1 MRRLAKAPSTSS
13 RSGPERPRKRLGLVC
28 LFALGLTAFAGA
40 NAGSAAAACPNEA
53 LRERQHSTFLAECR
67 AYEQVTPTDK
77 NGSNVA
83 PGEVNPDTPEPL
95 SASATVSASGN
106 QATFIMNSP
115 LPGAEAFP
123 GYNYVNSLRGTS
135 DWSTRSVTTRQ
146 TPWSQG
152 SMFSTSL
159 EVSPTSSLEFSEF
172 ALTPDAVEGNNN
184 IYIRD
189 SATGAY
195 KLVATIPDPNS
206 PTVEQQTAAGVGP
219 DFAVFAQQH
228 ALLPGASEFTGLSL
242 NLYSYFDGQLHLLN
256 TPGWDVGLANGV
268 FVDSRTHA
276 VSADGS
282 RVYFGQSNG
291 SESGLFMSEDGEPPV
306 VVSHRL
312 GDPATP
318 VPANFLGASVDGS
331 VAYFMA
337 KGGLTA
343 DTQESSSSVLYRY
356 SAATGE
362 ITAVTPS
369 LSEDPAVEGFTSIR
383 STPVNDDG
391 SFVYFVSDKVL
402 ASGGTAGERNIYAW
416 HNGQTKLVSTLE
428 YSSDPGGQWGLS
440 PDGTKFV
447 FLAQS
452 KLTAFDNTNGGKDCA
467 LRGGGP
473 LSGLCSEAY
482 LFDWDTG
489 ELTCAS
495 CPAVGVRA
503 QGSAALGGI
512 SRLNLSIGPEL
523 FARSV
528 RNDGT
533 VFFDTA
539 QPLVPG
545 DTNGKRDVYE
555 YHDGVAQLIST
566 GTSPSDSIYHGMGAD
581 GKDVYF
587 STGQRLVSQDIDDLA
602 DMYDARVDGGLVS
615 QEPLPS
621 PAPCQGTSCQ
631 NAAAPPPG
639 SVTIASDQIHGAGN
653 VTTPRKPAKKRC
665 VPKRKAHAKKRS
677 HGKRAGNSAKQLRRG
692 AACKGGNR

>member
-1 MRRLAKAPSTSS
+1 MRRRAKAPSTSS
-13 RSGPERPRKRLGLVC
+13 RSGPERPRRRLGLIC
-28 LFALGLTAFAGA
+28 LFALGLAAFAGA

-95 SASATVSASGN
+95 SAAATVSTSGN

-115 LPGAEAFP
+115 LLDAEAFP
-123 GYNYVNSLRGTS
+123 GYSYVNSLRGTS
-135 DWSTRSVTTRQ
+135 DWSTKSVTTRQ

-152 SMFSTSL
+152 AMFSTSL
-159 EVSPTSSLEFSEF
+159 EVSPTTSLEFSEF
-172 ALTPDAVEGNNN
+172 ALTPDAVEGDNN

-189 SATGAY
+189 SVTGAY
-195 KLVATIPDPNS
+195 KLIASIPDPNT
-206 PTVEQQTAAGVGP
+206 PTSEQQTASGVGP

-228 ALLPGASEFTGLSL
+228 ALLPGASEFTGVSL
-242 NLYSYFDGQLHLLN
+242 NLYSYLDGKLHLLS
-256 TPGWDVGLANGV
+256 TPGWDVGIAGGV
-268 FVDSRTHA
+268 YADSRA
-276 VSADGS
+276 RSVSADGR
-282 RVYFGQSNG
+282 RVYFRQTNG
-291 SESGLFMSEDGEPPV
+291 SEWGVFLSEDGEPAVPIS
-306 VVSHRL
+306 VSHRP

-318 VPANFLGASVDGS
+318 VIGNFLGASVDGS
-331 VAYFMA
+331 VAYFTA
-337 KGGLTA
+337 EGALTPGGA
-343 DTQESSSSVLYRY
+343 SGDLYRY
-356 SAATGE
+356 SASTKE
-362 ITAVTPS
+362 LTDVTPGAGQVGQMAVGG
-369 LSEDPAVEGFTSIR
+369 DP
-383 STPVNDDG
+383 STPVSDDG
-391 SFVYFVSDKVL
+391 SFVYFSSTKDL
-402 ASGGTAGERNIYAW
+402 APGATEGKTNLYGWNE
-416 HNGQTKLVSTLE
+416 GKTKLVATLE
-428 YSSDPGGQWGLS
+428 YPSDPGAQWGIS
-440 PDGTKFV
+440 PDGTKLV

-452 KLTAFDNTNGGKDCA
+452 RLTGFDNTNGGKDCA
-467 LRGGGP
+467 IRDVAM
-473 LSGLCSEAY
+473 SGICIEAY
-482 LFDWDTG
+482 LFDWNTG
-489 ELTCAS
+489 ELSCAS

-503 QGSAALGGI
+503 QGQAALGGVA
-512 SRLNLSIGPEL
+512 RLNLSIGPSL
-523 FARSV
+523 YARSV

-545 DTNGKRDVYE
+545 DTNGKRDVYQ

-587 STGQRLVSQDIDDLA
+587 STGQRLVAQDIDDLA

-639 SVTIASDQIHGAGN
+639 SVAIASDQIHGAGN
-653 VTTPRKPAKKRC
+653 VTTPRKKAKKRC
-665 VPKRKAHAKKRS
+665 APKRRAHAKKRS
-677 HGKRAGNSAKQLRRG
+677 HGKRAGTSAKQLRRG